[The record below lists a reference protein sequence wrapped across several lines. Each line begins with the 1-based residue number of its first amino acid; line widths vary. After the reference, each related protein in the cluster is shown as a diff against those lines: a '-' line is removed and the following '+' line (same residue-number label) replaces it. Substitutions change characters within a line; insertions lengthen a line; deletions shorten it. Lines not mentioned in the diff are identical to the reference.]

1 MNELLEKVQ
10 ELYNE
15 HGFMT
20 GEEFLEI
27 TNHDMELYNV
37 YLKYI
42 DGYIMP
48 AIAEK
53 IENRIAELKAYK
65 AERGWA

>member
-20 GEEFLEI
+20 GEEFLKI

-65 AERGWA
+65 AGRGWA

>member
-1 MNELLEKVQ
+1 
-10 ELYNE
+10 
-15 HGFMT
+15 MT